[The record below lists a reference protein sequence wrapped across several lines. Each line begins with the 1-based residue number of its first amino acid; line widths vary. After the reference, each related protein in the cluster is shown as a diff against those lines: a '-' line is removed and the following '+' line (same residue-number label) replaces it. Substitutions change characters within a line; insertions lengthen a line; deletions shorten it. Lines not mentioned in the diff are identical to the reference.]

1 MLPLCASCDDSRLVS
16 IEEWLATYGNSL
28 NGLLYDLDDDGDAND
43 SLETLFRTLANDVYS
58 AINEQGDI

>member
-1 MLPLCASCDDSRLVS
+1 MVS